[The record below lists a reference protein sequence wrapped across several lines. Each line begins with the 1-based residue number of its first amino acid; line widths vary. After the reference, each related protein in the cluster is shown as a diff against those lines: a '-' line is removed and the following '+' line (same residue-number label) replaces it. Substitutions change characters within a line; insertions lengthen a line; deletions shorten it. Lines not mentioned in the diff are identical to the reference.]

1 MRLTRIKVVGECAVY
16 HCISRIVGGQFL
28 LGDEEKE
35 KLRQL
40 IWLQAKFSGVEVIT
54 YCVMSNHFH
63 LLVRVPAEQCP
74 SGRELLDR
82 AKAVYRKK
90 HLMIQMLKEDL
101 KDRGRISPHLEEGLL
116 NRMGDVSQF
125 MKELKLRFSKW
136 YNKRNKRFGTVWA
149 ERFKSVLIEDE
160 PTTVRTL
167 AAYID
172 LNPIRAGMVEDPK
185 DYRFCGYA
193 EALGGNREARQG
205 ILGFHESNRW
215 KVVSEEYR
223 QYLYVDAGVSGRSDK
238 KQMDRRAIRKVL
250 EKGGQLAHGEILR
263 LKIRYLTEG
272 VILGSKEYVEEQ
284 FQEFRDRFHPR
295 RKQGARKM
303 KRLQLG
309 DLASMRDLQNSIS

>member
-1 MRLTRIKVVGECAVY
+1 MRLTRIKVAGESAGY

-63 LLVRVPAEQCP
+63 LLIRIPAEQHP
-74 SGRELLDR
+74 SGKELLER
-82 AKAVYRKK
+82 AKAVYKKK
-90 HLMIQMLKEDL
+90 HLLLQMMTEGLKKE
-101 KDRGRISPHLEEGLL
+101 GRISPHLEEGLL
-116 NRMGDVSQF
+116 SRMGDVSQF

-136 YNKRNKRFGTVWA
+136 YNKRNQRFGTVWA

-160 PTTVRTL
+160 PSTVRTL

-193 EALGGNREARQG
+193 DALAGNREARRG
-205 ILGFHESNRW
+205 IEGFHQSNRW
-215 KVVSEEYR
+215 KVVAEEYR
-223 QYLYVDAGVSGRSDK
+223 RYLYVDAGVSGRSDK
-238 KQMDRRAIRKVL
+238 EVMDRVAIRKVL

-272 VILGSKEYVEEQ
+272 VILGSKDYVDEQ
-284 FQEFRDRFHPR
+284 FQTFRDRFSPR
-295 RKQGARKM
+295 RKRGARKM
-303 KRLQLG
+303 KHLQLG
-309 DLASMRDLQNSIS
+309 DLATMRDLQNPVS